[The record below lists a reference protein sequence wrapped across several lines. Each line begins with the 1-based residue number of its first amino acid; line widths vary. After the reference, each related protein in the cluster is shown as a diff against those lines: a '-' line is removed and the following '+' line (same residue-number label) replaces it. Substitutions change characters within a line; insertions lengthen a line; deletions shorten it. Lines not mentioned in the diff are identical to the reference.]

1 MAKGVKAQKTIDS
14 WKAKRWHKILAPK
27 LFQEQEIG
35 ETPALEPSM
44 LLGRTVQSN
53 LLLLLKD
60 FKKQHVE
67 ITLEVC
73 DIKGNTAFTRVK
85 RYEISP
91 SYIKK
96 TVRREKDRI
105 DDSFSCT
112 TSDGVHVRIKPF
124 VLTRFKTKN
133 SIATAIRAKTK
144 QLLQKMIQKQTYDQ
158 LVEDLVTYK
167 IQKTLWEELK
177 KVYPLR
183 TFEIRMMAL
192 EKQDGK
198 KPKPAIEEA
207 SAISEENNTPAVA
220 AE

>member
-1 MAKGVKAQKTIDS
+1 MTKAAKAQKTIDS

-53 LLLLLKD
+53 LLLLQKD

-67 ITLEVC
+67 ITFEVF
-73 DIKGNTAFTRVK
+73 DVKGNTAFTRVK

-96 TVRREKDRI
+96 TVRRDKDRI

-112 TSDGVHVRIKPF
+112 TSDGFHIKMKPF

-133 SIATAIRAKTK
+133 SIITAIRIKTR
-144 QLLQKMIQKQTYDQ
+144 QLLQKAIQKQTYDQ
-158 LVEDLVTYK
+158 LVEDLVSYK
-167 IQKTLWEELK
+167 TQKMMWEDLK
-177 KVYPLR
+177 KIYPLR
-183 TFEIRMMAL
+183 TFEVRVMEI

-198 KPKPAIEEA
+198 KAAVEVAAP
-207 SAISEENNTPAVA
+207 ISEESSTPAPAMA